1 MDRRNFRLALA
12 LNVLLAALLLLSF
25 VSGWIAILLGLS
37 EFGLHKWSSIVLML
51 AVVVHIGLHH
61 RNLTELQ

>member
-25 VSGWIAILLGLS
+25 VSASIALPSLQP
-37 EFGLHKWSSIVLML
+37 ERVWLHSGPQLF
-51 AVVVHIGLHH
+51 
-61 RNLTELQ
+61 